1 MKVTQAAALCIYI
14 LSILAS
20 IGFIM
25 ILFLV
30 SSMSPHGD
38 FWSALELVTAFSD
51 YPIAWKILLSV
62 AAVVVGIDVVLRI
75 R

>member
-1 MKVTQAAALCIYI
+1 
-14 LSILAS
+14 
-20 IGFIM
+20 M